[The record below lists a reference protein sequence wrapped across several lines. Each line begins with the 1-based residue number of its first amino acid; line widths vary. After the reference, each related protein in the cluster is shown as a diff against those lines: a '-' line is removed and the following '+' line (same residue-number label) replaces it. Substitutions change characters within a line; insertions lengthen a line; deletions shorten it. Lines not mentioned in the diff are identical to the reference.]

1 MKNYVTTNLI
11 LDDQGGQQ
19 ISVRTDGKS
28 PTLRAEMHGNL
39 PCVCSAGFKPSQGA
53 KAKGMGFE
61 MEKSPT
67 LLAGQ
72 EPGVCITFEPG
83 IASRDGGHVYEGV
96 SGTLRATPGDNQM
109 TVAYDIGEARLRNPQ
124 EYIEKS
130 PTITAR
136 CGTGGNNV
144 PAVVFENHAQDS
156 RYKGPLKVA
165 QPVTATYGM
174 GGNNQPL
181 VICLQGN
188 GIDRADTAGCN
199 GKGWTEDVSY
209 TLEKDDKTIVIN
221 TIGGVAESAVWASVC
236 PTIKASHYKFPQ
248 QQQIEQG
255 KVVIEMGDTEYIV
268 RRLTPLECCRLQG
281 FPDGWAEIDPKE
293 DFTDEEY
300 EFWLD
305 VRKTFAEINGKQI
318 KEWTKDQMLTWYNK
332 LHTDS
337 AEYKMWGNGIALP
350 CALYVMQGIAEIS
363 QL

>member
-1 MKNYVTTNLI
+1 MDSAGKKAGKGPLIAEEISHTLGTSQDQYLFQAVEEKSKAIGFMRGLGGVQTMNEKMPTLQAANLI

-156 RYKGPLKVA
+156 RYKGPLEVA

-181 VICLQGN
+181 VICMATQQGGAEILEDKSPTITAAAGMSGNNQPVICLQGN
-188 GIDRADTAGCN
+188 GIDRAAFN
-199 GKGWTEDVSY
+199 QGKNALYDFSIEV
-209 TLEKDDKTIVIN
+209 
-221 TIGGVAESAVWASVC
+221 GGVAQTIVARGPGAVCYKTQSVHC
-236 PTIKASHYKFPQ
+236 VQ
-248 QQQIEQG
+248 
-255 KVVIEMGDTEYIV
+255 
-268 RRLTPLECCRLQG
+268 
-281 FPDGWAEIDPKE
+281 EITKGSETNLSRKE
-293 DFTDEEY
+293 
-300 EFWLD
+300 
-305 VRKTFAEINGKQI
+305 K
-318 KEWTKDQMLTWYNK
+318 
-332 LHTDS
+332 
-337 AEYKMWGNGIALP
+337 
-350 CALYVMQGIAEIS
+350 
-363 QL
+363 